1 MATNDRRG
9 ANEGGRPAPR
19 LRRLTRR
26 DLLKGG
32 LALGAG
38 TAAVG
43 LSSGAGASLER
54 ALAIDAPSTRP
65 TLRDIR
71 HVVILMQENRSFD
84 HYYGTLSGV
93 RGFSDPNVIHNFWG
107 DTDYS
112 VFQQFGY
119 EPGVGVDQTG
129 YMVPFEL
136 QQAPP
141 TVNGAASNDISHE
154 WTTQHDAW
162 DNGKMDNWV
171 RAHLHADG
179 TTNFVTSMGYFTR
192 GDLPF
197 YHALADAFT
206 ICDGYFCSVLGPTDP
221 NRVMAMSGSLDPSG
235 AGGGPV
241 LVTQTTGRVQQYGK
255 FTWTTMPENLL
266 DAGVT
271 WKVYNDPAGLLLFS
285 PLPYFKA
292 YNDPS
297 TTRGRQLIA
306 NSIDPTFP
314 VDLLADVTA
323 GTLPQV
329 SWIHGPVTQCEHPAT
344 TPQYGENLVQN
355 VLNILTSNP
364 EVWAH
369 TLFILNYDEN
379 GGFFDHV
386 APPVPPPGTEGEFL
400 TVSPLPADAGGVVGP
415 VGLGFRVPCLLMS
428 PFTRGGFVAHDTF
441 DHTSTLRLIETLF
454 GVPVPNLTTWRRG
467 VTGDLTS
474 ALALGQ
480 PADRTVPS
488 LPDTTLG
495 LLDPKVQEQ
504 AVINSLL
511 GTVDHGVPYPP
522 PTKNVM
528 PVQETS
534 PARPTPP
541 QPQSSG
547 SGHGH
552 DGQEGQGH
560 NAA

>member
-9 ANEGGRPAPR
+9 ADDGGRPAPR

-93 RGFSDPNVIHNFWG
+93 RGFSDPNVIRNFWG
-107 DTDYS
+107 KTDYP

-119 EPGVGVDQTG
+119 EPGVGVDPTG

-221 NRVMAMSGSLDPSG
+221 NRVMALSGSLDPSG

-241 LVTQTTGRVQQYGK
+241 LVTQTTGRLQQ
-255 FTWTTMPENLL
+255 
-266 DAGVT
+266 
-271 WKVYNDPAGLLLFS
+271 
-285 PLPYFKA
+285 
-292 YNDPS
+292 
-297 TTRGRQLIA
+297 
-306 NSIDPTFP
+306 
-314 VDLLADVTA
+314 
-323 GTLPQV
+323 
-329 SWIHGPVTQCEHPAT
+329 
-344 TPQYGENLVQN
+344 
-355 VLNILTSNP
+355 
-364 EVWAH
+364 
-369 TLFILNYDEN
+369 
-379 GGFFDHV
+379 
-386 APPVPPPGTEGEFL
+386 
-400 TVSPLPADAGGVVGP
+400 
-415 VGLGFRVPCLLMS
+415 
-428 PFTRGGFVAHDTF
+428 
-441 DHTSTLRLIETLF
+441 
-454 GVPVPNLTTWRRG
+454 
-467 VTGDLTS
+467 
-474 ALALGQ
+474 
-480 PADRTVPS
+480 
-488 LPDTTLG
+488 
-495 LLDPKVQEQ
+495 
-504 AVINSLL
+504 
-511 GTVDHGVPYPP
+511 
-522 PTKNVM
+522 
-528 PVQETS
+528 
-534 PARPTPP
+534 
-541 QPQSSG
+541 
-547 SGHGH
+547 
-552 DGQEGQGH
+552 
-560 NAA
+560 